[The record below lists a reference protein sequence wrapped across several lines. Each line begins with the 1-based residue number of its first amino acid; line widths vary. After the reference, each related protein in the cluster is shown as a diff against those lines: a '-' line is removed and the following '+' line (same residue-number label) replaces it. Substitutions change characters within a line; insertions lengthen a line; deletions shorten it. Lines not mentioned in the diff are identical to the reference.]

1 MSKHINMSGL
11 KTLLEPLIHLI
22 DKKAE
27 RPDWNENDPNS
38 SSYIANRTHYE
49 ETNFKQFLDTSIS
62 LDSNGIYDIYPS
74 SFSLQE
80 GNSYKVIWDG
90 ITYDCIAR
98 YDGYSDFYI
107 GNQEFAVIL
116 GGWGFPEVIESN
128 EPFFIA
134 INEGYDEAIFFGVE
148 GNHTITLS
156 GEDTVIHKIDEKY
169 LPNLIGAKGTVEGAE
184 IFNDYEYNMAS
195 GMYSHAEGVDTKAY
209 GYASHAEGEETLV
222 LGRSSHAEG
231 TNTEAIGTYSHA
243 EGYYTEASSDYQH
256 VQGKWNVIDSSHKY
270 AHIVGNGT
278 NGMYRSNA
286 HTLDWNGNAWFAGD
300 IYIGGTNQNNG
311 EKLAKVSELPKI
323 NLVNGTAQG
332 SLRTVGSGQEDD
344 DYKLGTNAFSQG
356 ILTKAIG
363 QAAHAEG
370 KETVALGNYSNAQ
383 GYQTLALGL
392 GSHVEGC
399 GYTLE
404 VKLTGDASSTTLK
417 CNYYGFCKPNQI
429 VFLDEKYAR
438 IISVNLTD
446 GTITLNNSLS
456 SQPLTEAKAII
467 MSQVA
472 SGNYSHAEGREAYAI
487 GDYSHV
493 EGYYSTAQGSYSH
506 AEGFNTDAVGIQ
518 SHAEGWLSN
527 ALGNASHAEGYEG
540 TASNT
545 GAHAE
550 GSFTKASGNSAH
562 AEGYHTEAKGPYT
575 HAEGCYTEAIGECSH
590 ASGYYTKA
598 IESYLTVIGKNN
610 KTSEDE
616 DKYKE
621 VIETYQVQ
629 FGENK
634 NYAKFNQWYFS
645 PKEGFVI
652 TSGTQSA
659 DLVNL
664 QVNDY
669 IFHTYDTFVNGNVET
684 YYKILQVIDSS
695 SFEFKVERHKA
706 VPISSTLNNCAFM
719 VGNGSGISTS
729 DHSNAHTLDWDGN
742 AWYSGDVYV
751 GSTSGTN
758 KDEGSKKLATEEFVS
773 NAIAAIPTPD
783 VSDQITEALNNI
795 RLASEV
801 MF

>member
-1 MSKHINMSGL
+1 MSKHISLSGL
-11 KTLLEPLIHLI
+11 KTLLEPLVYLI
-22 DKKAE
+22 NKKAE
-27 RPDWNENDPNS
+27 RPNWNENDPS
-38 SSYIANRTHYE
+38 SPDYIENRPFYE
-49 ETNFKQFLDTSIS
+49 ENDSVEYTVNVTNEFVSYNVPL
-62 LDSNGIYDIYPS
+62 PS
-74 SFSLQE
+74 FVE
-80 GNSYKVIWDG
+80 GETYEIAWDG
-90 ITYDCIAR
+90 VK
-98 YDGYSDFYI
+98 YSCVAYTTEHGFAMI
-107 GNQEFAVIL
+107 GNDIIAKAGST
-116 GGWGFPEVIESN
+116 GGNG
-128 EPFFIA
+128 EPFA
-134 INEGYDEAIFFGVE
+134 MLVCGGGNLIFAE
-148 GNHTITLS
+148 TTGNHTIGLV
-156 GEDTVIHKIDEKY
+156 GTVVHKIDEKY
-169 LPNLIGAKGTVEGAE
+169 LPNLIGAKGTNEGAE
-184 IFNDYEYNMAS
+184 IFNNYVYNLAS
-195 GMYSHAEGVDTKAY
+195 GMYSHAEGTGTTSSNFGAHAEGVNTKAY
-209 GYASHAEGEETLV
+209 GHASHAEGEETSAR
-222 LGRSSHAEG
+222 GGFSHAEG
-231 TNTEAIGTYSHA
+231 RRTIAD
-243 EGYYTEASSDYQH
+243 SSDQH
-256 VQGKWNVIDSSHKY
+256 VQGRYNIADSSNKY
-270 AHIVGNGT
+270 AHIVGNGSQIT
-278 NGMYRSNA
+278 QRSNA

-438 IISVNLTD
+438 IISVNTTD

-456 SQPLTEAKAII
+456 SQPLTETKAII

-527 ALGNASHAEGYEG
+527 ALGNASHAEGYDS

-550 GSFTKASGNSAH
+550 GSHTKASGNSA
-562 AEGYHTEAKGPYT
+562 

-773 NAIAAIPTPD
+773 ATLDELRQEILGG
-783 VSDQITEALNNI
+783 EW
-795 RLASEV
+795 
-801 MF
+801 